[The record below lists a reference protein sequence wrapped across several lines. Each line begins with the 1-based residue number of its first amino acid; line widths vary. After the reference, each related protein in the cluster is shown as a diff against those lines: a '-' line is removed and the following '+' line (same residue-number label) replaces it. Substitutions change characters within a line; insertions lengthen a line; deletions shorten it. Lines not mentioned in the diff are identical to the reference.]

1 MNKERDLKQRTKR
14 FCVDCI
20 RLTEHLPDT
29 YLGKHI
35 KGQLIRSSSSVAANY
50 RAAKLAQSTA
60 AFVSKISI
68 VIEEADESQ
77 FWIELI
83 DNLQLISSEQRNILE
98 EEASELVAIFIS
110 SRKKLQ
116 NRKFN

>member
-1 MNKERDLKQRTKR
+1 MEKERDLKRRTKR

-20 RLTEHLPDT
+20 RLADELPNT
-29 YLGKHI
+29 FLGNHI
-35 KGQLIRSSSSVAANY
+35 KGQFIRSSSSVAANY
-50 RAAKLAQSTA
+50 RAANLAQSTA
-60 AFVSKISI
+60 SFVAKTSI

-77 FWIELI
+77 FWLELI
-83 DNLQLISSEQRNILE
+83 DELKLIHSEQRDQLE
-98 EEASELVAIFIS
+98 KEASELVDIFVS